1 MYVNIYVSTSNVKS
15 FRGCDILQG
24 ENELPGLV
32 HLSMSRILAMC
43 QGTTSL
49 VEMSYYEI
57 YMDRCFDLLEPKE
70 EEITVLEDKY
80 GQIHLKGLAR
90 VSINTMSEFH
100 EAFSC
105 AIQRRKVA
113 HTGINDVSS
122 RSHGVLVIAVSTP
135 ADDTSEN
142 VVMGKLNL
150 IDLAGSY
157 TILELNKFCYII
169 SRVTNGV
176 LVLICSDQVTKITG
190 RLAIM
195 VFGSRRV
202 PRSTSPSSPCHKLYM
217 R

>member
-1 MYVNIYVSTSNVKS
+1 M
-15 FRGCDILQG
+15 CDILQG

-57 YMDRCFDLLEPKE
+57 YMDRCYDLLEPKAE
-70 EEITVLEDKY
+70 ELTVLEDKN

-157 TILELNKFCYII
+157 TILELEKFNYIL
-169 SRVTNGV
+169 SRFNNW
-176 LVLICSDQVTKITG
+176 
-190 RLAIM
+190 
-195 VFGSRRV
+195 VFYANW
-202 PRSTSPSSPCHKLYM
+202 L
-217 R
+217 